1 MLRRRAFLAA
11 VAAAVVTVLPVL
23 TPPARAAE
31 KPVVFAAASLKNAL
45 DAVAMAWTA
54 ETGKAVTISYAASG
68 PLAKQI
74 EEGAPA
80 DIFFTAD
87 TKWADDLS
95 GKGFLVQETRTD
107 LLGNELVLVGPL
119 DSTATIDLT
128 KGADIAAL
136 LGADG
141 RLAIGEP
148 KSVPAGRYGQAA
160 LESLGAWDG
169 VKDRVALVDKVT
181 AALTLVARGEAPLG
195 IVYKTDALSEPKVK
209 VVATFP
215 ADSHPPIV
223 YPVARTTSSANPDA
237 DAFLAYLKS
246 DKAAAVFEKLG
257 FKVL

>member
-1 MLRRRAFLAA
+1 MLRRRDFLAA
-11 VAAAVVTVLPVL
+11 IAAAFVTVLPVL
-23 TPPARAAE
+23 TPPAAAAE
-31 KPVVFAAASLKNAL
+31 KPIVFAAASLKTAL
-45 DAVAMAWTA
+45 DAVASAWKA
-54 ETGKAVTISYAASG
+54 ETGKEVTISYAASG
-68 PLAKQI
+68 PLARQI

-87 TKWADDLS
+87 TKWADDLA
-95 GKGFLVQETRTD
+95 GKGLLVKETQTD
-107 LLGNELVLVGPL
+107 LLGNELVLIAPS
-119 DSTATIDLT
+119 DSPASIDLT

-160 LESLGAWDG
+160 LEALGAWDG
-169 VKDRVALVDKVT
+169 LKDRTALVDKVT

-195 IVYKTDALSEPKVK
+195 IVYKTDAQSEPKVK

-223 YPVARTTSSANPDA
+223 YPVAKTTSSTNPDA